1 MVVENQ
7 QEQWQIEVG
16 GKIYEAVLS
25 ELPDWI
31 NEGSLLPGDKIR
43 KGNLR
48 WIEAS
53 KVPTLIPFFNAKEKG
68 EPLPI
73 IQTYTEAKPDE
84 TVNTVPASAIPGN
97 LNPAHAEPQK
107 LPVAP
112 KPIVPTTKSTGDSN
126 FCSIHAEVP
135 SFYVCGSCSN
145 VFCKN
150 CPKSFGG
157 EVKICPG
164 CDALCSP
171 IAQVND
177 SKKRAS
183 TIAGHMDEGFGIGDF
198 FQAFAY
204 PFRFKPSLIF
214 GALMF
219 MFFTLGQ
226 SSSALGGIFL
236 ISASIFCV
244 MLANML
250 TFGVLANTVQN
261 FTQGRL
267 DADFMPSF
275 DDFSI
280 WDDVVHPFFLCIG
293 VYISSFGA
301 FVLVLVVGFYLVF
314 SAASEQMKKFDNE
327 IARVPGT
334 QYYQPD
340 RTVEQSQEVKDLLE
354 KVKQQNQRRID
365 QQTQA
370 ANGDGAAIAPDNSA
384 EFQKLMDET
393 RAAQIEPA
401 TEKNS
406 LTPQQYAQMLSGI
419 LKLAAPLV
427 VIGFLALLWGLFYFP
442 AACAVAGYSRSFMA
456 TINPLVGLD
465 TIKRLGMS
473 YVKIL
478 LMGLCI
484 LIASGTI
491 SGLLAILLSPLD
503 LPKLGNIPAKAIGG
517 LFAFY
522 FSVVFSCVI
531 GFAMYKAADRLKLY
545 R

>member
-1 MVVENQ
+1 MAVENH
-7 QEQWQIEVG
+7 QELWQIEVG
-16 GKIYEAVLS
+16 GKTYEAVLA

-31 NEGSLLPGDKIR
+31 SEGSLLPSDKIR

-73 IQTYTEAKPDE
+73 IQTYTEVKPDE
-84 TVNTVPASAIPGN
+84 TIIPASANTSN
-97 LNPAHAEPQK
+97 LNSAHAESPK
-107 LPVAP
+107 LPVSS
-112 KPIVPTTKSTGDSN
+112 KPIEPTNKSHGDSN
-126 FCSIHAEVP
+126 FCSRHAEVP
-135 SFYVCGSCSN
+135 SFYICGSCSN

-150 CPKSFGG
+150 CPKSYSG
-157 EVKICPG
+157 EVKICPS
-164 CDALCSP
+164 CDAFCLP
-171 IAQVND
+171 IAQVNV

-183 TIAGHMDEGFGIGDF
+183 TIAGHMNEGFGIGDF
-198 FQAFAY
+198 FQAVAY

-226 SSSALGGIFL
+226 SASALGGIFL

-250 TFGVLANTVQN
+250 IFGVLANTVKN
-261 FTQGRL
+261 FTQGLL
-267 DADFMPSF
+267 DADFMPNF

-301 FVLVLVVGFYLVF
+301 FFLVLVVGFYLIF
-314 SAASEQMKKFDNE
+314 SAASEQMKKFDSE

-334 QYYQPD
+334 EFYKPD
-340 RTVEQSQEVKDLLE
+340 RTMEQSQEVRDLME

-370 ANGDGAAIAPDNSA
+370 ANGDGTAIAPDNSA

-393 RAAQIEPA
+393 RAAQIDSAA
-401 TEKNS
+401 TKNAA
-406 LTPQQYAQMLSGI
+406 TPEQYSQMLRGI

-427 VIGFLALLWGLFYFP
+427 VIGFFALLWGLFYFP

-484 LIASGTI
+484 LIASGMI
-491 SGLLAILLSPLD
+491 SGLLAIILSPLD
-503 LPKLGNIPAKAIGG
+503 LPKLGNIPAKAIGA
-517 LFAFY
+517 LFGFY

>member
-1 MVVENQ
+1 MAVENQ

-16 GKIYEAVLS
+16 GKIYEAVLA

-53 KVPTLIPFFNAKEKG
+53 KVPALVPFFNAKEKG

-73 IQTYTEAKPDE
+73 VQTYTEVKPDE
-84 TVNTVPASAIPGN
+84 TVQNIPASANTSN
-97 LNPAHAEPQK
+97 LNSADAEPPK
-107 LPVAP
+107 LPVSSKLIEP
-112 KPIVPTTKSTGDSN
+112 NTKSSGDNN
-126 FCSIHAEVP
+126 FCSLHTEAP
-135 SFYVCGSCSN
+135 SYYVCGSCSE
-145 VFCKN
+145 VFCKA
-150 CPKSFGG
+150 CPKSYGG

-164 CDALCSP
+164 CDAFCSP
-171 IAQVND
+171 ISQVND

-183 TIAGHMDEGFGIGDF
+183 TIAGHMDEGFGIADF
-198 FQAFAY
+198 FHAVAY

-226 SSSALGGIFL
+226 SAFALGGIFL
-236 ISASIFCV
+236 IVASIFCV

-267 DADFMPSF
+267 NADFMPNF

-314 SAASEQMKKFDNE
+314 SSVSEQMKKFDSE

-340 RTVEQSQEVKDLLE
+340 RTMEQSQEVRDLLE

-370 ANGDGAAIAPDNSA
+370 ANGDGTAIAPDSSA

-393 RAAQIEPA
+393 RAAQIEP
-401 TEKNS
+401 TTGKNS
-406 LTPQQYAQMLSGI
+406 ATPQQYAQMLSGI

-484 LIASGTI
+484 LIASGMV
-491 SGLLAILLSPLD
+491 SGLLSIVLSPLD

-517 LFAFY
+517 LSTFY